1 MAEEILYGQGIASVV
16 EPNMPMVDAI
26 VEDVR
31 YKGQLLARET
41 KLSSGVLATVS
52 VGFAIGFVLAILM
65 MLGPFAFM
73 GGMWTMAEDVIQ
85 DNKPVVPVAVVDSE
99 QLRDVM
105 ARLDKIEEKLEFYSS
120 EKYMRAGKSIGRD
133 LGVAYG
139 VCAALIL
146 VLAYILFVYA
156 GNWEAVI

>member
-1 MAEEILYGQGIASVV
+1 MAEEILYGQGIACVV

-41 KLSSGVLATVS
+41 KLSSGVLSTVS

-73 GGMWTMAEDVIQ
+73 GGM
-85 DNKPVVPVAVVDSE
+85 
-99 QLRDVM
+99 
-105 ARLDKIEEKLEFYSS
+105 
-120 EKYMRAGKSIGRD
+120 
-133 LGVAYG
+133 
-139 VCAALIL
+139 
-146 VLAYILFVYA
+146 
-156 GNWEAVI
+156 

>member
-31 YKGQLLARET
+31 YKGQLLSRET
-41 KLSSGVLATVS
+41 KLSSGVLSTVS

-73 GGMWTMAEDVIQ
+73 GGM
-85 DNKPVVPVAVVDSE
+85 
-99 QLRDVM
+99 
-105 ARLDKIEEKLEFYSS
+105 
-120 EKYMRAGKSIGRD
+120 
-133 LGVAYG
+133 
-139 VCAALIL
+139 
-146 VLAYILFVYA
+146 
-156 GNWEAVI
+156 